1 MLTLRETATQVA
13 RKLIDSGHETF
24 FAGGCVR
31 DQLLELTP
39 KDYDLATSAT
49 PEEVQALF
57 PHTNAV
63 GAHFGVILVKE
74 NKHHLEVATFRLSLI
89 HI

>member
-49 PEEVQALF
+49 PV
-57 PHTNAV
+57 
-63 GAHFGVILVKE
+63 
-74 NKHHLEVATFRLSLI
+74 
-89 HI
+89 